1 MTELLKKM
9 QIKPGKMGSF
19 INLPETL
26 DLTDQIPVEYLA
38 GGSENLDWIMAF
50 VSNKD
55 DIDRLADTL
64 SEVIRADSVIWIC
77 YPKQSSGIKTDINR
91 DKGWDAIHELGLR
104 GVRQISINETW
115 SGLRFRFA

>member
-91 DKGWDAIHELGLR
+91 DKGWDAIHALGLR

>member
-9 QIKPGKMGSF
+9 QIKPGMMGSF

-91 DKGWDAIHELGLR
+91 DKGWDAIHALGLR

>member
-64 SEVIRADSVIWIC
+64 SEVIRGDSLIWIC

-91 DKGWDAIHELGLR
+91 DKGWEAIHALGLR